1 MSNFLTRDNPL
12 LSRPTLPDRNI
23 LSDAIACTKPL
34 PDLVAGYVT
43 NSLAE
48 NTRRA
53 YLSDLAHFENWGG
66 SLPSNDK
73 MLALYFASHAETLSV
88 ATLVRRLTSISKA
101 HDARGYESPTRS
113 SLVRATLRG
122 IKRKQGTAQRQAKPL
137 LKEDLIAALD
147 AMGDTLRD
155 VRDRALLLIGF
166 AGAFRRS
173 ELVALDKGDIGRVR
187 EGIIINLRRSKTD
200 QTSKGRRVAIPRGR
214 ARWCP
219 VSALDT
225 WLDRSGIH
233 DAAVFRPVNSHGVI
247 GTGRL
252 SAEAV
257 SLIIKQRVAATGL
270 DPAAYS
276 GHSLRAGFVT
286 SAAQAGV
293 PTWRIRAQTG
303 HTSDSMLQR
312 YIREAELFVQNDA
325 GALL

>member
-1 MSNFLTRDNPL
+1 MSKNLTSDNPY
-12 LSRPTLPDRNI
+12 LSRPTLPDGSQE
-23 LSDAIACTKPL
+23 LAE
-34 PDLVAGYVT
+34 LVATYVQD
-43 NSLAE
+43 SLAE
-48 NTRRA
+48 NSRRA
-53 YLSDLAHFENWGG
+53 YLSDLSHFENWGG
-66 SLPSNDK
+66 SLPSTDNT
-73 MLALYFASHAETLSV
+73 LALYLASHAEMLSV

-101 HDARGYESPTRS
+101 HEARGYSSPTS
-113 SLVRATLRG
+113 SALVRATLRG
-122 IKRKQGTAQRQAKPL
+122 IKRRQGTAQRQAKPL
-137 LKEDLIAALD
+137 LKEDLIAVLD

-200 QTSKGRRVAIPRGR
+200 QTSKGRQVAIPRGR
-214 ARWCP
+214 TRWCP
-219 VSALDT
+219 VSALDA
-225 WLDRSGIH
+225 WFELSGIH
-233 DAAVFRPVNSHGVI
+233 DAAVFRSVNSHGVA
-247 GTGRL
+247 GNVRL

-257 SLIIKQRVAATGL
+257 SLVIKQRVAATGL
-270 DPAAYS
+270 HPTAYS

-293 PTWRIRAQTG
+293 PTWRIRQQTG

>member
-1 MSNFLTRDNPL
+1 MSNFLTRDNPY
-12 LSRPTLPDRNI
+12 LSRPTLPDGSQE
-23 LSDAIACTKPL
+23 LAE
-34 PDLVAGYVT
+34 LVATYVQD
-43 NSLAE
+43 SLAE
-48 NTRRA
+48 NSRRA

-66 SLPSNDK
+66 SLPSSDK
-73 MLALYFASHAETLSV
+73 MLALYFASHAEALSV

-101 HDARGYESPTRS
+101 HDARGYASPTRS
-113 SLVRATLRG
+113 ALVRATLRG
-122 IKRKQGTAQRQAKPL
+122 IKRRQGTAQRQAKPL
-137 LKEDLIAALD
+137 LKEELIAVLD

-200 QTSKGRRVAIPRGR
+200 QTSKGRQVAIPRGR
-214 ARWCP
+214 TRWCP
-219 VSALDT
+219 VSALDA
-225 WLDRSGIH
+225 WFELSGIH
-233 DAAVFRPVNSHGVI
+233 DAAVFRSVNSHGVI

-293 PTWRIRAQTG
+293 PTWKIRQQTG
-303 HTSDSMLQR
+303 HASDTMLQR
-312 YIREAELFVQNDA
+312 YIREGELFVKNAA